1 MDLDVS
7 RDQVSV
13 LLAQMEEGRAALRQ
27 VEEARTGETDKW
39 IAFYDAASTAEK
51 ARLALL
57 RQTGELTAALR

>member
-1 MDLDVS
+1 MLAH
-7 RDQVSV
+7 RDAADTQPCRER
-13 LLAQMEEGRAALRQ
+13 LAYDGAALRQ

-39 IAFYDAASTAEK
+39 IAFYDADSTAEK